1 MGKLMIDGGVPL
13 SGEISVH
20 GAKNSS
26 LPLLAATL
34 ISAGRSVLHN
44 CPQLSDVDTACR
56 ILEHLGCSVQ
66 REGDTVTVDSS
77 EMSCSEIP
85 ESLMSEMRSSIVFLG
100 AIAARLGTARV
111 CFPGGCELGPRPIDL
126 HLSALQQLGLEIQD
140 DHGYL
145 DCTVHGRL
153 KGAKI
158 SLSFPSVG
166 ATENILLAAC
176 TAEGETVINNAAS
189 EPEIVDLANFLNS
202 CGADIRGAGE
212 QSILIRGVDE
222 LHSAEHWV
230 IPDRI
235 VAATYLSC
243 AAATGGEL
251 FVRNCCPEHLDSVFP
266 VFEEMG
272 CKLIVGRD
280 SIYIRAKSRLNPVK
294 MVRTMPYPGFPT
306 DAQPPI
312 FTLAAIANGTSVFV
326 ENIFENRFKHVSELL
341 KMGANIKVEGKV
353 AVIQGVP
360 VLSGANVRAYDL
372 RAGAAMVVAGLAAHG
387 RTTISDIQHID
398 RGYERIDRDL
408 QQIGARISR

>member
-212 QSILIRGVDE
+212 QSILIQGVDE

-266 VFEEMG
+266 VLEEMG

>member
-251 FVRNCCPEHLDSVFP
+251 FVRNCCPEHLDSVFQCSKRWAANSSSAGTA
-266 VFEEMG
+266 FTSG
-272 CKLIVGRD
+272 Q
-280 SIYIRAKSRLNPVK
+280 NPV
-294 MVRTMPYPGFPT
+294 
-306 DAQPPI
+306 
-312 FTLAAIANGTSVFV
+312 
-326 ENIFENRFKHVSELL
+326 
-341 KMGANIKVEGKV
+341 
-353 AVIQGVP
+353 
-360 VLSGANVRAYDL
+360 
-372 RAGAAMVVAGLAAHG
+372 
-387 RTTISDIQHID
+387 
-398 RGYERIDRDL
+398 
-408 QQIGARISR
+408 

>member
-266 VFEEMG
+266 VLEEMG

>member
-44 CPQLSDVDTACR
+44 CPQLSDVDTAYR

>member
-100 AIAARLGTARV
+100 AIAAQLGTARV

-266 VFEEMG
+266 VLEEMG

>member
-1 MGKLMIDGGVPL
+1 MGMLVIDGGAPL
-13 SGEISVH
+13 TGEISVH

-34 ISAGRSVLHN
+34 LSAGRSVLHN
-44 CPQLSDVDTACR
+44 CPELSDVDTACR
-56 ILEHLGCSVQ
+56 ILEHLGCSVE
-66 REGDTVTVDSS
+66 REGPTLTVDSS
-77 EMSCSEIP
+77 ELSCSEIP
-85 ESLMSEMRSSIVFLG
+85 EALMGEMRSSIVFLG

-126 HLSALQQLGLEIQD
+126 HLTALQQLGLEIQD
-140 DHGYL
+140 DHGFL
-145 DCTVHGRL
+145 DCSVRGRL

-176 TAEGETVINNAAS
+176 TAEGDTVINNAAS
-189 EPEIVDLANFLNS
+189 EPEIVDLANFLNE

-212 QSILIRGVDE
+212 QSILVCGVE
-222 LHSAEHWV
+222 KLHSAEHRV

-235 VAATYLSC
+235 VAATYLCC

-251 FVRNCCPEHLDSVFP
+251 LVRDCCPAHLDSVFP
-266 VFEEMG
+266 ILEEMG
-272 CKLIVGRD
+272 CKLIVGRE
-280 SIYIRAKSRLNPVK
+280 SIYIKAKQHLHPVK
-294 MVRTMPYPGFPT
+294 IVRTMPYPGFPT

-312 FTLAAIANGTSVFV
+312 LSLAAIADGTSVFV
-326 ENIFENRFKHVSELL
+326 ENIFENRFKHVGELL

-353 AVIQGVP
+353 AVIEGVSS
-360 VLSGANVRAYDL
+360 LSGANVRAYDL

-398 RGYERIDRDL
+398 RGYEQIDRDL
-408 QQIGARISR
+408 RSLGAQISR